1 MNTKIKINFLLAV
14 VLMATI
20 FKTWAQDGGYLP
32 DLPGFPS
39 GTYAQVAAVGVKIHG
54 YLSATEM
61 HPETGDRKR
70 FIRMTYYGP
79 TDTYAR
85 MGICS
90 LYTDPATVAR
100 YANPSKKDGRDVIK
114 ERRSIKY
121 YRRDGSGGGYS
132 LWYYEAGAV
141 DKLFEYEF
149 QSEDIGMPSP
159 GAVGRPF
166 ENLSATDSL
175 EIKFVPKATIF
186 TLKNEESRRPDDVMG
201 AMLLRLEGAAG
212 AASEEVQGIIE
223 LGSMVFDPMKA
234 VGLAQNMGQAIGHWD
249 QTMAAI
255 QRQVDDTA
263 NTYWES
269 RVGLINPED
278 AYRKEG
284 AFLFHLASNVTGGW
298 VVKGAGKAKL
308 AGKVENVAALAA
320 KTGMTLAEEMAILR
334 LAREGVGLYGL
345 GLAKYDDAIRL
356 GRAWVGEG
364 FSVASDGT
372 TLVSADKLKQ
382 FRPPSSKN
390 SPLASTGVQAN
401 FQWRANPSGRWL
413 GNGHLDIIP

>member
-1 MNTKIKINFLLAV
+1 
-14 VLMATI
+14 
-20 FKTWAQDGGYLP
+20 
-32 DLPGFPS
+32 
-39 GTYAQVAAVGVKIHG
+39 
-54 YLSATEM
+54 
-61 HPETGDRKR
+61 
-70 FIRMTYYGP
+70 
-79 TDTYAR
+79 
-85 MGICS
+85 
-90 LYTDPATVAR
+90 
-100 YANPSKKDGRDVIK
+100 
-114 ERRSIKY
+114 
-121 YRRDGSGGGYS
+121 
-132 LWYYEAGAV
+132 V

-298 VVKGAGKAKL
+298 AVKGAGKAKL
-308 AGKVENVAALAA
+308 AGKVDDVAGLAA
-320 KTGMTLAEEMAILR
+320 KKI
-334 LAREGVGLYGL
+334 
-345 GLAKYDDAIRL
+345 
-356 GRAWVGEG
+356 
-364 FSVASDGT
+364 
-372 TLVSADKLKQ
+372 
-382 FRPPSSKN
+382 
-390 SPLASTGVQAN
+390 STGRTVPNSLKEKLAMEQVM
-401 FQWRANPSGRWL
+401 ANPMGSTPPGMPPMSDTKNNLFAADGWVKRTQRV
-413 GNGHLDIIP
+413 NGVEIHYVDNTLTGQMVDFKFK